1 MIAAD
6 GIHSAVRSEFNPN
19 EGLPI
24 PSGRIMWR
32 GCVESEPYLDGRTQ
46 VMIGHREQRAVIY
59 PMSDQGCSPGKVLI
73 NWLVILG
80 GQELKH
86 QRENWDLAVSKER
99 FFAPFADWNFDWIRV
114 ADLIEATQDIYEY
127 PKADRNPLERW
138 TVGRVTLLGD
148 AAHPMRPIGSQAGT
162 QAVMDARVLAKELAT
177 AKSIPEGLLSYD
189 NIRRPPMNKVM
200 LMNREYGPEI
210 VMQMA
215 EDKAPQGFSDIHE
228 IIPHSQ
234 LEEIALSFKK
244 AAGFDPAELNARPSL
259 SVSR

>member
-1 MIAAD
+1 
-6 GIHSAVRSEFNPN
+6 
-19 EGLPI
+19 
-24 PSGRIMWR
+24 
-32 GCVESEPYLDGRTQ
+32 
-46 VMIGHREQRAVIY
+46 
-59 PMSDQGCSPGKVLI
+59 
-73 NWLVILG
+73 
-80 GQELKH
+80 
-86 QRENWDLAVSKER
+86 
-99 FFAPFADWNFDWIRV
+99 
-114 ADLIEATQDIYEY
+114 
-127 PKADRNPLERW
+127 
-138 TVGRVTLLGD
+138 
-148 AAHPMRPIGSQAGT
+148 MRPIGSQAGT

-177 AKSIPEGLLSYD
+177 AKSIPDGLLSYD

-215 EDKAPQGFSDIHE
+215 EDKAPQGFSDINQ